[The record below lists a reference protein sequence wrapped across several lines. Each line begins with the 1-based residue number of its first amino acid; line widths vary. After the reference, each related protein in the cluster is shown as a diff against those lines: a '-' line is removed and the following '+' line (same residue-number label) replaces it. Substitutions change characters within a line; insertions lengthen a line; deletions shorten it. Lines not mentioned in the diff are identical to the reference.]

1 METKKSFL
9 ESSTTK
15 FIVVGFLRLLMLIP
29 IQFVKYLIVE
39 RKDNQQEVLNE
50 IGQTWG
56 NEVEVTGPIIKV
68 PYRVLNETVS
78 LNANNQ
84 QVKTQKWETVFAYF
98 LPENL
103 DISSDVNCEK
113 KNRNW

>member
-15 FIVVGFLRLLMLIP
+15 FIVVGLLTLLMLIP
-29 IQFVKYLIVE
+29 LQFVKYLIVE

-56 NEVEVTGPIIKV
+56 NEVEVTGPNRDLHSGLYGGAV
-68 PYRVLNETVS
+68 
-78 LNANNQ
+78 ANPIN
-84 QVKTQKWETVFAYF
+84 
-98 LPENL
+98 NL
-103 DISSDVNCEK
+103 SKMIASMHD
-113 KNRNW
+113 